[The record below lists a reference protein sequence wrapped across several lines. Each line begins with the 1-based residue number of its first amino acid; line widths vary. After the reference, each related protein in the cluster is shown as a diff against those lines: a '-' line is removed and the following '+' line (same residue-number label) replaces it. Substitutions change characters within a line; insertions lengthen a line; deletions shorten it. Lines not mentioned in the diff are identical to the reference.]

1 MKVNIR
7 AQYYRHARS
16 MCHLLFKTGTY
27 HRPDDPG
34 DAIESLNPIEGILSH
49 IHFVKDTVDVRKPLD
64 KIKDATALRKLYG
77 SFLFYRLFVRLEQ
90 PLIVCEGKT
99 DNVYLKYAIRSLKAF
114 QPKLGT
120 PTTSGFESTISFF
133 NYGNQAH
140 KILQLNGGTG
150 DLKYLILRY
159 LTTLKKF
166 THKPLLHPVII
177 LIDNDDGAGDVFAT
191 IKKNYKKSIDLNS
204 ADDFYHITDNL
215 YLIKTFEKGGGQKSC
230 IEDYFE
236 AKLLTTELNG
246 KKFNP
251 AKETGSDTEYGKH
264 VFAEQVVR
272 KNAGTID
279 FTKFDP
285 LLKRIVA
292 VIDHYKPPV

>member
-1 MKVNIR
+1 M
-7 AQYYRHARS
+7 
-16 MCHLLFKTGTY
+16 
-27 HRPDDPG
+27 
-34 DAIESLNPIEGILSH
+34 
-49 IHFVKDTVDVRKPLD
+49 
-64 KIKDATALRKLYG
+64 
-77 SFLFYRLFVRLEQ
+77 
-90 PLIVCEGKT
+90 
-99 DNVYLKYAIRSLKAF
+99 YLKYAIRSLKAF

-204 ADDFYHITDNL
+204 ADDF
-215 YLIKTFEKGGGQKSC
+215 
-230 IEDYFE
+230 
-236 AKLLTTELNG
+236 
-246 KKFNP
+246 
-251 AKETGSDTEYGKH
+251 
-264 VFAEQVVR
+264 
-272 KNAGTID
+272 
-279 FTKFDP
+279 
-285 LLKRIVA
+285 
-292 VIDHYKPPV
+292 